1 MGQESTNSHRIAN
14 PLDAADLLDVVAE
27 AIRETGVIPESV
39 QFSHHGHVEVSL
51 HGDADTSRA
60 QALASMLAAGELVH
74 VYDAERPLDGTP
86 YSLYRAGDASGRTGF
101 VVVAYLA
108 GLYHPDAES

>member
-1 MGQESTNSHRIAN
+1 MGQQSTKSNQVTN

-27 AIRETGVIPESV
+27 AIRETGVVPSTV
-39 QFSHHGHVEVSL
+39 WFSHHGHVDVSL
-51 HGDADTSRA
+51 HGDTDTSRA
-60 QALASMLAAGELVH
+60 QVLANRLDAGELVH
-74 VYDAERPLDGTP
+74 AYDAGRSVGAR
-86 YSLYRAGDASGRTGF
+86 YSVYRAGDALGRTGF